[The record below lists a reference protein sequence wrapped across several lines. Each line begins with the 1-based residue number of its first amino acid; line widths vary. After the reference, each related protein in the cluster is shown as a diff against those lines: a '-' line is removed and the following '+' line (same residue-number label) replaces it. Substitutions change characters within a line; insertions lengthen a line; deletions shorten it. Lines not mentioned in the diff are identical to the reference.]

1 MLLYDHHV
9 HAFGCLHPEDI
20 WSYFHKT
27 GRERQGHL
35 DWYAKTYELAF
46 LEKPDWEKWFS
57 LKSLE
62 EFSRYYLC
70 EAPLSFAQFQ
80 AKFNLIIALCDLGP
94 QSIDLLELAMER
106 HALEGLR
113 QVEYRFP
120 LPVRLSQRDMYVYF
134 ELVSQLLQKV
144 NERHP
149 GQFTATAAFTLPREI
164 EWYPLHYQW
173 LKLWMTKHPKKA
185 HFFTAVDFSY
195 FEENDEII
203 EKKAFFSQIKQDN
216 FQNPDL
222 ALAIL
227 VHVGETFESIP
238 AGLSMLRVLE
248 AATFGVDRIG
258 HGSVLGFTFEQNL
271 LRPQTQTLSIGD
283 LQGIQSRMKAHGLT
297 WDYEVE
303 KQTIIEEKNILSEL
317 QEQVLKRIKKA
328 GTPFEHCP
336 SSSSRLS
343 GSPKSTLGAFLNH
356 NINTVICSDDPG
368 LFNTTLQKEFNFAR
382 CHYPA
387 LNIESQNQLAKS
399 VRSEV
404 LSGKIQVDS
413 QLF

>member
-9 HAFGCLHPEDI
+9 HAFGCLQPEDL
-20 WSYFHKT
+20 WNYLHKT
-27 GRERQGHL
+27 GRERKGAL
-35 DWYAKTYELAF
+35 DWYAQTYELAF
-46 LEKPDWEKWFS
+46 LEKPDWEKWLS
-57 LKSLE
+57 SPSLE
-62 EFSRYYLC
+62 DFSRFYLC
-70 EAPLSFAQFQ
+70 KAPLNFAQFQ

-94 QSIDLLELAMER
+94 KSIDLLEFAMER

-120 LPVRLSQRDMYVYF
+120 VPVRLSQVDMYAYF

-144 NERHP
+144 NERHR

-164 EWYPLHYQW
+164 AWYPLHYQW
-173 LKLWMTKHPKKA
+173 LRLWMEKHAKKA
-185 HFFTAVDFSY
+185 LFFTAIDFSY
-195 FEENDEII
+195 FEENDEIL
-203 EKKAFFSQIKQDN
+203 EKQDFFSQIKEDN

-248 AATFGVDRIG
+248 AAMLGADRIG
-258 HGSVLGFTFEQNL
+258 HGSVLGFSFEQNL
-271 LRPQTQTLSIGD
+271 LRPQIQTMSHET

-297 WDYEVE
+297 WDYELKDQAIVE
-303 KQTIIEEKNILSEL
+303 EQRMLSEL
-317 QEQVLKRIKKA
+317 QEQVLLLVKKA
-328 GTPFEHCP
+328 KTPFEHCP

-343 GSPKSTLGAFLNH
+343 GSQKSTLGAFLRH
-356 NINTVICSDDPG
+356 KIDTVICSDDPG
-368 LFNTTLQKEFNFAR
+368 LFNTTLQNEFHLASHQF
-382 CHYPA
+382 PD
-387 LNIESQNQLAKS
+387 LNIEVQNQLAKS
-399 VRSEV
+399 LRSEV
-404 LSGKIQVDS
+404 LSGKIQVES